1 MVLGKLNLT
10 TSFLI
15 YESLEYIFLHCLP
28 LKPCSYG
35 FQIFSSA
42 LLSRSVLA
50 ILGEVSELSNIVLKN
65 LKCIVFKY
73 PVQPTVPSL
82 FVPESLVLRS
92 GRSFSYAVLLS
103 PSLSRPLLLAVLALP
118 STCSNVF
125 FEAFQLPCERAQV
138 QSLFGFEKPPVEW
151 RYKTNFAQL
160 RASRFPVFVLLL
172 LWATLIIYLNCLSCY
187 NNR

>member
-42 LLSRSVLA
+42 LLSRSNVGSVLA
-50 ILGEVSELSNIVLKN
+50 ILGEVSELSYIVLKN

-82 FVPESLVLRS
+82 FVPERLVLRS
-92 GRSFSYAVLLS
+92 GRSLSYAVS
-103 PSLSRPLLLAVLALP
+103 PSLSLSTASSCTFGAAFYLL
-118 STCSNVF
+118 
-125 FEAFQLPCERAQV
+125 QR
-138 QSLFGFEKPPVEW
+138 LF
-151 RYKTNFAQL
+151 
-160 RASRFPVFVLLL
+160 
-172 LWATLIIYLNCLSCY
+172 
-187 NNR
+187 